1 MWGLCVDVCSARR
14 ACATLLP
21 CEFAPLAPRPI
32 PERKDLYLKAQ
43 PDSAARSQWASS
55 LVAASLA
62 LALALA
68 CIPAAAWGSPATEAA
83 DNAVEQAETEVSR
96 TAAAYNGALAEQDRL
111 ASEIAQ
117 LDARIAQIE
126 ELLPSQEARSDESC
140 VALYKL
146 SGIDSSVIAVL
157 LSAKSLSQAIAIV
170 DSYNLIISQNVS
182 QLATTHQ
189 MKAELEQSKQQLEA
203 DKQDADA
210 AAQAAEQALADAQAA
225 RKAAQERAAAVQ
237 AEEARAAAQ
246 AAAAA
251 KAAAASKADK
261 KKAEQEAEQ
270 AAKDSENASISN
282 VDWSASKQAFVSKWA
297 PRINSYLA
305 GSPTAGTGKA
315 YAAAAWDYG
324 VDPRWAPAISTV
336 ESSKGAACFA
346 SYNAWGYGSRGFS
359 SWSDGIYTVVAGL
372 GSDLYGGALTQAA
385 AKTYCPPN
393 WQSWYNSCARE
404 MAKI

>member
-1 MWGLCVDVCSARR
+1 MKAEPKT
-14 ACATLLP
+14 A
-21 CEFAPLAPRPI
+21 AP
-32 PERKDLYLKAQ
+32 
-43 PDSAARSQWASS
+43 SQWASA

-62 LALALA
+62 LALSLA

-96 TAAAYNGALAEQDRL
+96 TAAAYDGALAEQDRL
-111 ASEIAQ
+111 AGEIAR
-117 LDARIAQIE
+117 LDGRIAQIE
-126 ELLPSQEARSDESC
+126 ELLPAQEARSDESC

-146 SGIDSSVIAVL
+146 SGVDSSVIAVL
-157 LSAKSLSQAIAIV
+157 LSARSLSEAIAII
-170 DSYNLIISQNVS
+170 DSYNYIISQNVS
-182 QLATTHQ
+182 QLVSAHE
-189 MKAELEQSKQQLEA
+189 MRAELEQSREQLEL
-203 DKQDADA
+203 DKQDADSAAKA
-210 AAQAAEQALADAQAA
+210 AAQALADAQAA
-225 RKAAQERAAAVQ
+225 RRAAQERAAAVQ
-237 AEEARAAAQ
+237 AEEARAAAE

-251 KAAAASKADK
+251 KAAASSKADK

-270 AAKDSENASISN
+270 AAKDSESASISN
-282 VDWSASKQAFVSKWA
+282 VDWSASKQAFVNKWA

-346 SYNAWGYGSRGFS
+346 SYNAWGYGGRSFS

-385 AKTYCPPN
+385 AKTYCPPS

>member
-1 MWGLCVDVCSARR
+1 MKVEPKTA
-14 ACATLLP
+14 
-21 CEFAPLAPRPI
+21 AP
-32 PERKDLYLKAQ
+32 
-43 PDSAARSQWASS
+43 SQWRSAFA
-55 LVAASLA
+55 AASLA
-62 LALALA
+62 FALTLA

-83 DNAVEQAETEVSR
+83 NNAVEQAETEVSR
-96 TAAAYNGALAEQDRL
+96 TADAYNKALDEQDRL
-111 ASEIAQ
+111 EKEIAQ
-117 LDARIAQIE
+117 LNSRIGQIE
-126 ELLPSQEARSDESC
+126 ELLPAQEERSNESC

-146 SGIDSSVIAVL
+146 SGVDSSVIAVL
-157 LSAKSLSQAIAIV
+157 LSARTFSEAISII
-170 DSYNLIISQNVS
+170 DSYNYIISQNVS
-182 QLATTHQ
+182 QLVSTHQ
-189 MKAELEQSKQQLEA
+189 LKSELEQSRQKLEG

-210 AAQAAEQALADAQAA
+210 AAQSAAQALEDAQAA

-237 AEEARAAAQ
+237 AEEARAAAE

-251 KAAAASKADK
+251 KKAASSKADK
-261 KKAEQEAEQ
+261 KKAEQEADQ

-346 SYNAWGYGSRGFS
+346 SYNAWGYGGRSFS
-359 SWSDGIYTVVAGL
+359 SWSDGIYTVVAAL
-372 GSDLYGGALTQAA
+372 GSELYGGALTQAA

-404 MAKI
+404 MGKI